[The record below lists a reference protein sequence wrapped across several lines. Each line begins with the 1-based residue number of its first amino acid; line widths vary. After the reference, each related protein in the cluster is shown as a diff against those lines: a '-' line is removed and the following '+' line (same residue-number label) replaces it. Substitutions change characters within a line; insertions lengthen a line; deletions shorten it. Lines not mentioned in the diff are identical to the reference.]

1 MRIGVPLM
9 ARIGWDQQVCG
20 PWPFHTTGRAV
31 FLAAVGIAWKSSQ
44 SRAAQNA
51 TKIGEGIAEKRAQG
65 KNVFVDSTAERCV
78 TCKVNERVTIKAE
91 TTKKAFAH
99 NNVEFVIADWTNPA
113 PTSPR
118 CSRSVAKPDD
128 FSLFDPAD
136 PNQPAIMIKEGIIT
150 SGDIL
155 NAIEQLPK

>member
-1 MRIGVPLM
+1 M
-9 ARIGWDQQVCG
+9 ARIGWDQPVCA

-31 FLAAVGIAWKSSQ
+31 FLVAVGIAWKSSQ

-78 TCKVNERVTIKAE
+78 TCKVNERVAIKAE

-113 PTSPR
+113 PHIAALLEERGQAGRLLSI
-118 CSRSVAKPDD
+118 RS
-128 FSLFDPAD
+128 
-136 PNQPAIMIKEGIIT
+136 G
-150 SGDIL
+150 
-155 NAIEQLPK
+155 